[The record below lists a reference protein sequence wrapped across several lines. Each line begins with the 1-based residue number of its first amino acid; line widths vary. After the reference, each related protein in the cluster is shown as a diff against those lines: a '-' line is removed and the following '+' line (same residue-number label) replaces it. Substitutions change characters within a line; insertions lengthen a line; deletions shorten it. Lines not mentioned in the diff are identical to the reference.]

1 MSFSTLS
8 RISTNARDEKYGSY
22 NHGKNYPN
30 NNNDVGYGR
39 EIGITQYGMSNSS
52 SNDESA
58 QKNLM
63 QSVARYDSNSVEIT
77 SGNHTYLKFVLIQ
90 LIKIITLKEATI
102 SRKDKS

>member
-39 EIGITQYGMSNSS
+39 EIGMTQYGMS

-63 QSVARYDSNSVEIT
+63 PSVARYDSNSVEIT
-77 SGNHTYLKFVLIQ
+77 SGNHIYLDFVVI
-90 LIKIITLKEATI
+90 
-102 SRKDKS
+102 